1 MLGLICRYLA
11 QSAGVPI
18 VGSNAFEYR
27 VPRAHPGEQT
37 LNKEG
42 WGRRPSKGLLDDNTA
57 GRSTLSARNSKL
69 DVIRSELTQRE
80 AKVRS
85 LVSTLSARDSELDAI
100 RSELA
105 QRDAKVRSLE
115 STLSALYASTSW
127 RVTLPLRSIKKVLGQ
142 LRYISLGSA
151 AALTVQVLR
160 RRSLA
165 PLREWPMMLAIAR
178 SGLFDREWYLKK
190 YPDVARSGID
200 PVRHYF
206 AFGAR
211 EMRDPSPLFST
222 RNYLLQNPD
231 VAAAGVNP
239 LGHFALYGQP
249 EGREAGAV
257 APLNY
262 QSRASDQRHSAAEI
276 RRFANPGPLFELFNP
291 DIARSAPL
299 QAKVLAFYLPQFH
312 AIPENDL
319 WWGKGFTEWRN
330 VCRGTP
336 RYLGHYQ
343 PRIPRDLG
351 FYDLSSPG
359 IVQRQIELA
368 RAVGIYGFCYY
379 FYYFGGRRLLEKPI
393 EQMLVDPS
401 CDFPFCLVWANENW
415 TRRWDGQEEEVLM
428 SQAFEDDSDDHFV
441 GTLARY
447 FNDSRYIRVQGRP
460 LFFIYRQD
468 IIPNVRTRLETWR
481 QKLRALGHDP
491 WILMAQSFNNLDPRA
506 AGFDGAVE
514 FAPHKLWDRIAPITS
529 QVRKLDPDF
538 TGEVY
543 DYDEIVKAS
552 IEEPWPEFPLI
563 KTAVPSWD
571 NDCRRQGTGRS
582 LANSSPLAYGQW
594 LRALVEQARTHGF
607 ANEPLVCVN
616 AWNEWGEAAYLEPDV
631 FYGSAYLNA
640 TARALVGQIPAAPKP
655 HVSDSSIVART
666 AITVRGGSAP
676 AAVWPATKE
685 AASKIVLPTSATPIV
700 SVIIPSYGKVA
711 YTLHC
716 LASIARH
723 APAAA
728 IEVIVVDDASRDPEV
743 DWLKLVSGLR
753 LIENESC
760 LGFLRSCNATAKHA
774 RGRFLFFLNNDTEV
788 TSGWLDA
795 LLDVCSRHPEAG
807 LVGSK
812 LVYPDGRL
820 QEAGGIIWND
830 GSAWNYGRLDDP
842 NKPQYN
848 YVREADYCSG
858 AAILVDRALWNRLNG
873 FDERFAP
880 AYCEDSDLA
889 FRIREAG
896 RTVLYCPRSTVIHF
910 EGVSHGTDINQ
921 GIKAFQAVNQQKLC
935 ERWRAV
941 LENGHLPNGI
951 NVMRAR
957 DRNLGGKVAL
967 VIDHDTPRPD
977 RDAGSR
983 TVVLFI
989 KFLLKAGYKVKFWP
1003 HSLVYDPIY
1012 TPALQDLGVEV
1023 LFGPYETF
1031 KAWIKLEGSNI
1042 DLAVLSK
1049 PDASLYYLPGLKAHS
1064 KARIAYYGHDLHG
1077 ERLRAQARVTSS
1089 STTMAEAERVEQIER
1104 DLWRQSDVVLYP
1116 SQEEVD
1122 RVRVVEPKVL
1132 VRRVPPYGYE
1142 VFAEAR
1148 TPPRNEEVLF
1158 VAGFAHPPNE
1168 DAAVWLVREIWPL
1181 IKSSRPQAF
1190 LSLVGSSPTGK
1201 VRALAGPTV
1210 GVAGF
1215 VSDEELA
1222 KRYARARVALI
1233 PIRFGAGVKSKVVE
1247 ALREGL
1253 PLVTTPVGAQG
1264 LDGLDRIVPVR
1275 DSPGALALA
1284 TTSLMENDDRWTE
1297 MSAREVEFA
1306 RSAFSMESTFRSFV
1320 AAIEG

>member
-1 MLGLICRYLA
+1 
-11 QSAGVPI
+11 
-18 VGSNAFEYR
+18 
-27 VPRAHPGEQT
+27 

-42 WGRRPSKGLLDDNTA
+42 WGRGPSKGLLDDNTA
-57 GRSTLSARNSKL
+57 GKSTLSERN
-69 DVIRSELTQRE
+69 
-80 AKVRS
+80 
-85 LVSTLSARDSELDAI
+85 SELDVI

-105 QRDAKVRSLE
+105 QRDAKVRSLDSMLSARNTELNVIRSELAERDAKVRLIE
-115 STLSALYASTSW
+115 SALSALYASTSW
-127 RVTLPLRSIKKVLGQ
+127 RVTLPLRSIKKVRIY
-142 LRYISLGSA
+142 LRSA
-151 AALTVQVLR
+151 AALGVQILR
-160 RRSLA
+160 RRSLK
-165 PLREWPMMLAIAR
+165 PLREWPMMLAVVD
-178 SGLFDREWYLKK
+178 SGLFDIEWYLKK
-190 YPDVARSGID
+190 NPDVARSGID

-206 AFGAR
+206 TFGAR

-222 RNYLLQNPD
+222 RNYLLKNPD

-239 LGHFALYGQP
+239 LGHFALYGRA
-249 EGREAGAV
+249 ERRDGGAI

-262 QSRASDQRHSAAEI
+262 QPSATDQGHSAAEI
-276 RRFANPGPLFELFNP
+276 RRFANPGPLFELFSP
-291 DIARSAPL
+291 EIARSAPL
-299 QAKVLAFYLPQFH
+299 RAKVLAFYLPQFH

-359 IVQRQIELA
+359 IMLRQIELA
-368 RAVGIYGFCYY
+368 RDAGIYGFCYY

-393 EQMLVDPS
+393 EQMLADPT
-401 CDFPFCLVWANENW
+401 CNFPFCLMWANENW
-415 TRRWDGQEEEVLM
+415 TRRWDGREEEVLI
-428 SQAFEDDSDDHFV
+428 SQAFDGDSDDHFV
-441 GTLARY
+441 ETLTRY
-447 FNDSRYIRVQGRP
+447 FNDPRYIRVQGRP

-468 IIPNVRTRLETWR
+468 IIPHVRTRLEAWR
-481 QKLRALGHDP
+481 QKLRVLGHDP
-491 WILMAQSFNNLDPRA
+491 WILMTQSFNNVDPRA

-514 FAPHKLWDRIAPITS
+514 FPPHKLWDRIAPITS
-529 QVRKLDPDF
+529 QIKKLDSDF

-543 DYDEIVKAS
+543 DYNKIVKAS
-552 IEEPWPEFPLI
+552 IEEPRPEFPLI
-563 KTAVPSWD
+563 KTAAPSWD
-571 NDCRRQGTGRS
+571 NDSRRQGAGRS
-582 LANSSPLAYGQW
+582 LANSSPLAYEQW
-594 LRALVEQARTHGF
+594 LHALVEQARTHGF

-640 TARALVGQIPAAPKP
+640 TARAIVGHVTALPKSHVGGSGLAAG
-655 HVSDSSIVART
+655 T
-666 AITVRGGSAP
+666 AITATGESAP
-676 AAVWPATKE
+676 ARVRAATKE
-685 AASKIVLPTSATPIV
+685 AASEIVLPTSEAPMV

-716 LASIARH
+716 LASIARY

-753 LIENESC
+753 LIENKSC

-795 LLDVCSRHPEAG
+795 LLDVCARHPEAG

-830 GSAWNYGRLDDP
+830 ASASNYGRLDDP

-848 YVREADYCSG
+848 YVREVDYCSG
-858 AAILVDRALWNRLNG
+858 AAILVDRALWNQLNG

-910 EGVSHGTDINQ
+910 EGVSHGTDIDR
-921 GIKAFQAVNQQKLC
+921 GIKAFQLVNQQKLRK
-935 ERWRAV
+935 RWRTV
-941 LENGHLPNGI
+941 LENRHLPNGI

-967 VIDHDTPRPD
+967 VVDHGIPRPD

-983 TVVLFI
+983 TVLLFI
-989 KFLLKAGYKVKFWP
+989 KFLIKGGYKVKFWP
-1003 HSLVYDPIY
+1003 DSLVYDPVY

-1031 KAWIKLEGSNI
+1031 EAWIELEGSNI
-1042 DLAVLSK
+1042 DLALLSK
-1049 PDASLYYLPGLKAHS
+1049 PDASLSYVSGLKAHS
-1064 KARIAYYGHDLHG
+1064 KARIVYYGHDLHG
-1077 ERLRAQARVTSS
+1077 ERLRAQARLTNSS
-1089 STTMAEAERVEQIER
+1089 AIMAEAELVEQIER

-1132 VRRVPPYGYE
+1132 ARRVPPYAYE

-1148 TPPRNEEVLF
+1148 TPPRSEEVLF

-1181 IKSSRPQAF
+1181 IQISRPQAY
-1190 LSLVGSSPTGK
+1190 LSLVGSGPTGK
-1201 VRALAGPTV
+1201 VLALAGPTV
-1210 GVAGF
+1210 AVTGF
-1215 VSDEELA
+1215 VNDEELA

-1233 PIRFGAGVKSKVVE
+1233 PLRFGAGVKSKVVE

-1253 PLVTTPVGAQG
+1253 PLVTTPAGAQG
-1264 LDGLDRIVPVR
+1264 LDGLNEIVPVR
-1275 DSPGALALA
+1275 ESAGALALA
-1284 TTSLMENDDRWTE
+1284 TTSLMENDDDWSE

-1306 RSAFSMESTFRSFV
+1306 RSAFSMENTLRSFM

>member
-1 MLGLICRYLA
+1 MPL
-11 QSAGVPI
+11 
-18 VGSNAFEYR
+18 
-27 VPRAHPGEQT
+27 GEQT

-42 WGRRPSKGLLDDNTA
+42 WDRRPSKGLLDDNTA
-57 GRSTLSARNSKL
+57 GKSTLSARKNELK
-69 DVIRSELTQRE
+69 VIRSELTEQE

-85 LVSTLSARDSELDAI
+85 LDSLLSKRNIELNAV

-127 RVTLPLRSIKKVLGQ
+127 RLTLPLRSIKKVRIY
-142 LRYISLGSA
+142 LRSAASLG
-151 AALTVQVLR
+151 VQILR
-160 RRSLA
+160 RRSLK
-165 PLREWPMMLAIAR
+165 PLREWPMMLAVVD
-178 SGLFDREWYLKK
+178 SGLFDIEWYLKK
-190 YPDVARSGID
+190 NPDVTRSGID

-206 AFGAR
+206 TFGAR

-222 RNYLLQNPD
+222 RNYLLKNPD

-239 LGHFALYGQP
+239 LGHFALYGRAERR
-249 EGREAGAV
+249 EGGAI

-262 QSRASDQRHSAAEI
+262 QPSATDQGHSAAEI
-276 RRFANPGPLFELFNP
+276 RRFANAGPLFELFSP
-291 DIARSAPL
+291 EIARSAPL
-299 QAKVLAFYLPQFH
+299 RAKVLAFYLPQFH

-359 IVQRQIELA
+359 ILLRQIELA
-368 RAVGIYGFCYY
+368 RAAGIYGFCYY

-401 CDFPFCLVWANENW
+401 CDFPFCLIWANENW
-415 TRRWDGQEEEVLM
+415 TRRWDGQEEEVLI
-428 SQAFEDDSDDHFV
+428 SQAFDDDSDDHFV
-441 GTLARY
+441 GTLTRY
-447 FNDSRYIRVQGRP
+447 FNDPRYIRVQGRP

-468 IIPNVRTRLETWR
+468 IIPHVRTRLAAWR

-491 WILMAQSFNNLDPRA
+491 WILMAQSFKNLDPCS

-514 FAPHKLWDRIAPITS
+514 FPPHKLWDRIVPITS
-529 QVRKLDPDF
+529 QIKKLDSDF

-543 DYDEIVKAS
+543 DYNEIVKAS

-571 NDCRRQGTGRS
+571 NDCRRQGAGRS
-582 LANSSPLAYGQW
+582 LANSSPLAYEQW

-640 TARALVGQIPAAPKP
+640 TARAIVGQVTALPKP
-655 HVSDSSIVART
+655 HVGGSGLAAGT
-666 AITVRGGSAP
+666 AITATGEPVPARVRA
-676 AAVWPATKE
+676 ATKE
-685 AASKIVLPTSATPIV
+685 SASEIVLPTSESPVV
-700 SVIIPSYGKVA
+700 SIIIPSYGKVA

-728 IEVIVVDDASRDPEV
+728 IEVIVVDDASHDAEV

-753 LIENESC
+753 LIENEIC

-774 RGRFLFFLNNDTEV
+774 RGRFLFFLNNDTEM

-795 LLDVCSRHPEAG
+795 LLDVCARHPEAG

-830 GSAWNYGRLDDP
+830 ASAWNYGRLDDP

-848 YVREADYCSG
+848 YVREVDYCSG
-858 AAILVDRALWNRLNG
+858 AAILVDRALWNQLNG

-910 EGVSHGTDINQ
+910 EGVSHGTDIDR
-921 GIKAFQAVNQQKLC
+921 GIKAFQLVNQQKLR
-935 ERWRAV
+935 ERWRTV
-941 LENGHLPNGI
+941 LEKRHLPNGI

-967 VIDHDTPRPD
+967 VVDHDIPRPD

-983 TVVLFI
+983 TVLLFI
-989 KFLLKAGYKVKFWP
+989 KFLTKGGYKVKFWP
-1003 HSLVYDPIY
+1003 DSLVYDPVY

-1023 LFGPYETF
+1023 LFGPHETF
-1031 KAWIKLEGSNI
+1031 EAWIELEGSNI
-1042 DLAVLSK
+1042 DLALLSK
-1049 PDASLYYLPGLKAHS
+1049 PDASLCYVSGLKAQS

-1077 ERLRAQARVTSS
+1077 ERLRAQARLTNSS
-1089 STTMAEAERVEQIER
+1089 AIMAEAERVEQIER
-1104 DLWRQSDVVLYP
+1104 ELWRQSDVVLYP

-1132 VRRVPPYGYE
+1132 ARRVPPYAYE
-1142 VFAEAR
+1142 VFADAR
-1148 TPPRNEEVLF
+1148 TPPRSEEVLF

-1181 IKSSRPQAF
+1181 IQSSRPQAY

-1210 GVAGF
+1210 AVTGF
-1215 VSDEELA
+1215 VSDEELV

-1233 PIRFGAGVKSKVVE
+1233 PLRFGAGVKSKVVE

-1253 PLVTTPVGAQG
+1253 PLVTTPAGAQG
-1264 LDGLDRIVPVR
+1264 LDGLDEIVPVCE
-1275 DSPGALALA
+1275 SSMALALA
-1284 TTSLMENDDRWTE
+1284 TTSLMENDDLWSE

-1306 RSAFSMESTFRSFV
+1306 RSAFSMESTRRSFM

>member
-1 MLGLICRYLA
+1 MQQNPDHVARDA
-11 QSAGVPI
+11 KVRS
-18 VGSNAFEYR
+18 
-27 VPRAHPGEQT
+27 
-37 LNKEG
+37 
-42 WGRRPSKGLLDDNTA
+42 LDVI
-57 GRSTLSARNSKL
+57 LSARNSEL
-69 DVIRSELTQRE
+69 DVIRDELTQRE
-80 AKVRS
+80 GKVRS
-85 LVSTLSARDSELDAI
+85 LVSTLSARNSELDAI

-115 STLSALYASTSW
+115 SMLSALYASTSW
-127 RVTLPLRSIKKVLGQ
+127 RVTLPMRSMKKVLGQ

-151 AALTVQVLR
+151 AAIAVEILR

-165 PLREWPMMLAIAR
+165 PLREWPMMLAIAG

-190 YPDVARSGID
+190 NPDVAQSGID

-239 LGHFALYGQP
+239 LGHFALYGQA
-249 EGREAGAV
+249 EGRGAKVV

-262 QSRASDQRHSAAEI
+262 QSRASDQCHSAAEI
-276 RRFANPGPLFELFNP
+276 RRFTNPGPLFELFSP
-291 DIARSAPL
+291 DIACSAPP

-368 RAVGIYGFCYY
+368 RAAGIYGFCYY

-401 CDFPFCLVWANENW
+401 CDFPFCLIWANENW
-415 TRRWDGQEEEVLM
+415 TRRWDGQEEEVLI
-428 SQAFEDDSDDHFV
+428 SQAFTDDSDDHFV

-468 IIPNVRTRLETWR
+468 IIPNVRTRLDAWR
-481 QKLRALGHDP
+481 HKLRALGHDP
-491 WILMAQSFNNLDPRA
+491 WILMAQSFNNLDPRD

-514 FAPHKLWDRIAPITS
+514 FAPHKLWDRVAPITS
-529 QVRKLDPDF
+529 QVRKLDADF
-538 TGEVY
+538 TGDVY

-582 LANSSPLAYGQW
+582 LANSSPFAYGQW

-640 TARALVGQIPAAPKP
+640 TARAIVGQIPAAPKP
-655 HVSDSSIVART
+655 HVGDSGIVART
-666 AITVRGGSAP
+666 AITARGGSAATP
-676 AAVWPATKE
+676 VRPATKE
-685 AASKIVLPTSATPIV
+685 AASEIVLATSGTPIV
-700 SVIIPSYGKVA
+700 SVIVPSYGKVA

-728 IEVIVVDDASRDPEV
+728 IEVIVVDDASHDLEV
-743 DWLKLVSGLR
+743 DWLKLVRGLR

-760 LGFLRSCNATAKHA
+760 LGFLRSCNAAAKHA

-795 LLDVCSRHPEAG
+795 LLDVCDRYPEAG

-812 LVYPDGRL
+812 LIYPDGRL
-820 QEAGGIIWND
+820 QEAGGIIWKD
-830 GSAWNYGRLDDP
+830 ASAWNYGRLDDP

-848 YVREADYCSG
+848 YVREVDYCS
-858 AAILVDRALWNRLNG
+858 AATILVDRALWNRLNG

-889 FRIREAG
+889 FRVREAG

-921 GIKAFQAVNQQKLC
+921 GIKAFQLVNQQKLR
-935 ERWRAV
+935 ERWRTV

-983 TVVLFI
+983 SMLLFI
-989 KFLLKAGYKVKFWP
+989 KFLIKAGYKVKFWP

-1012 TPALQDLGVEV
+1012 TRALQDLGVEV
-1023 LFGPYETF
+1023 LYAPCETF
-1031 KAWIKLEGSNI
+1031 DEWIKLEGGNV
-1042 DLAVLSK
+1042 DLALLSK
-1049 PDASLYYLPGLKAHS
+1049 PDASLCYLSGLKAHS
-1064 KARIAYYGHDLHG
+1064 KARIVYYGHDLHG
-1077 ERLRAQARVTSS
+1077 ERLRAQARLTSS
-1089 STTMAEAERVEQIER
+1089 SATMAEAERVEQIER

-1122 RVRVVEPKVL
+1122 RVQVVQPEVL
-1132 VRRVPPYGYE
+1132 ARRVPPYAYE

-1148 TPPRNEEVLF
+1148 TPPRSEVVLF

-1181 IKSSRPQAF
+1181 IQSSRPQAL
-1190 LSLVGSSPTGK
+1190 LSLVGSSPTEK

-1210 GVAGF
+1210 VVTGF

-1222 KRYARARVALI
+1222 ERYTRARVALI
-1233 PIRFGAGVKSKVVE
+1233 PLRFGAGVKSKVVE

-1253 PLVTTPVGAQG
+1253 PLITTPVGAQG
-1264 LDGLDRIVPVR
+1264 LDGLDEIIPVHE
-1275 DSPGALALA
+1275 SPGMLARA
-1284 TTSLMENDDRWTE
+1284 TTLLMENDDRWTE
-1297 MSAREVEFA
+1297 MSAREAQFA